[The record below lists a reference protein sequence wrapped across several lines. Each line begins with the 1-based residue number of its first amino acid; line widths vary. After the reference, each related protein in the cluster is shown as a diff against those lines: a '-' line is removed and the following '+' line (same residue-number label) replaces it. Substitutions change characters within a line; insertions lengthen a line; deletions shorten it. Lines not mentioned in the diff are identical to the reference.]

1 MPTKKAAT
9 PFTHKDLAA
18 PTSKARAFNDPHWVW
33 ELKHD
38 GYRALLLK
46 EGREVRLLTRKGN
59 DLLAFFPE
67 IAADL
72 RKLPDIALDG
82 ELVMLDAKG
91 KPEFHQLRGRCAI
104 RDPERVARAAV
115 SKPAAVF
122 VFDVLG
128 LEGKDLRGLPLLK
141 RKTILQKQLHGLDRL
156 VYCQHIGENGEK
168 LLQAADEL
176 GLEGVIGKRADSPY
190 PRGRTPLWIKVK
202 TAHGRHIDADRT
214 NWNDI

>member
-1 MPTKKAAT
+1 MPTKKAAA
-9 PFTHKDLAA
+9 PVTHKDLAA
-18 PTSKARAFNDPHWVW
+18 PTSKARAFNDPQWVW

-46 EGREVRLLTRKGN
+46 EGRDVRLLTRKGN
-59 DLLAFFPE
+59 DLMAFFPE
-67 IAADL
+67 VAADL
-72 RKLPDIALDG
+72 RKLPDVALDG
-82 ELVMLDAKG
+82 ELVMLDAQG

-128 LEGKDLRGLPLLK
+128 LEGKDLRALPLLK
-141 RKTILQKQLHGLDRL
+141 RKAILQKQLQGLDRL

-168 LLQAADEL
+168 LLQAADQL

-190 PRGRTPLWIKVK
+190 PRGRTPLWVKVK
-202 TAHGRHIDADRT
+202 TPHGRHIDADRAK
-214 NWNDI
+214 WDEA

>member
-1 MPTKKAAT
+1 MLTKRAAA
-9 PFTHKDLAA
+9 PFSHKDLAA

-59 DLLAFFPE
+59 NLMAFFPE
-67 IAADL
+67 VAADL

-82 ELVMLDAKG
+82 ELVMLDAQG
-91 KPEFHQLRGRCAI
+91 RPEFHQLRGRCAI
-104 RDPERVARAAV
+104 RDPKRVARAAV

-128 LEGKDLRGLPLLK
+128 LEGKDLRALPLLK
-141 RKTILQKQLHGLDRL
+141 RKALLQKRLQGLDRL

-168 LLQAADEL
+168 LLQAADQL
-176 GLEGVIGKRADSPY
+176 GLEGVIGKKADSPY

-202 TAHGRHIDADRT
+202 TAHGRHIDADRAK
-214 NWNDI
+214 WDAA